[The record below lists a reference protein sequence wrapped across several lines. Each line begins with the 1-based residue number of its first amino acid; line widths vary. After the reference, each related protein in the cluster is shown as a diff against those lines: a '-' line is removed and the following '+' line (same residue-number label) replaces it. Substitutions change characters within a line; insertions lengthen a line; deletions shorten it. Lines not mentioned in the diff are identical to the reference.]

1 MPPRMLCK
9 SLLFCVTWA
18 LTLGAT
24 TEALAQ
30 SQDAVVPEEDFYV
43 SGNIFGYF
51 ESAESGLSGSSLG
64 GGATFGYYMRP
75 TWTFGGEVAIPAYFT
90 DDDDADDLVVQQ
102 HRHVELSALFGWHPA
117 RGTMKDISL
126 LVGIAFLQVQVR
138 AEETGEF
145 SQSRG
150 ALVVGFD
157 WRIPVA
163 GSLAVV
169 PQARAHVTTG
179 HFVFRAGVGLQ
190 VDF

>member
-9 SLLFCVTWA
+9 SLLFCSTLA

-30 SQDAVVPEEDFYV
+30 SQDVVVPEEKFYV

-51 ESAESGLSGSSLG
+51 ESAESGLSGSSFG

-75 TWTFGGEVAIPAYFT
+75 TWTFGGEVAILAYFT
-90 DDDDADDLVVQQ
+90 DDDDEDDLVVQQ
-102 HRHVELSALFGWHPA
+102 HRHIELSALFGWHPA

-126 LVGIAFLQVQVR
+126 LIGFAYLDVQIR
-138 AEETGEF
+138 GDRFEDF

-150 ALVVGFD
+150 ALAMGFD
-157 WRIPVA
+157 WRLPVG
-163 GSLAVV
+163 GSVAVV